1 VARPTA
7 SVAPHRQQVE
17 AIVRYADLG
26 IERVAGGG
34 QHSAGRLCR
43 VVEIIPVPL
52 GDHIV
57 APGRSRQVLVAVMDI
72 AAERRRQALE
82 LVGVFGGP
90 RRYALRIEE
99 YRTRADFQRVGRIIE
114 RVEKLVGEDQRFAAH
129 GRAKAA
135 ELAERQSDKGLPV
148 VKGA

>member
-1 VARPTA
+1 
-7 SVAPHRQQVE
+7 
-17 AIVRYADLG
+17 
-26 IERVAGGG
+26 
-34 QHSAGRLCR
+34 
-43 VVEIIPVPL
+43 
-52 GDHIV
+52 
-57 APGRSRQVLVAVMDI
+57 MDI

-148 VKGA
+148 ELRDAVQEGSGSQRVIGHSRAFYEHARFAVVQYLVAGAAGHAVHHVGIGVVALGIFGGGAGR